1 MCYLSEPLS
10 IAVRVLPYHTY
21 QQPLSLIRLSKSL
34 CLYCL
39 TLVFLVSNSNKYFV
53 VYKSEGYLCNLTN
66 FDTQEEADKCAK
78 DFGGSVV
85 YTDFNTLFFKV
96 LGPLAP

>member
-1 MCYLSEPLS
+1 MF
-10 IAVRVLPYHTY
+10 V
-21 QQPLSLIRLSKSL
+21 
-34 CLYCL
+34 
-39 TLVFLVSNSNKYFV
+39 VSNSSKYCV
-53 VYKSEGYLCNLTN
+53 VVKSEGYLTSLDN

-85 YTDFNTLFFKV
+85 YTDLNTLFFKV